1 MAKSLRSKAKR
12 RLRTVRREHHWETR
26 GKFEMQAIASRLHN
40 PQYDLKSD
48 FQRKPNAFVEPGN
61 PEAIFPQIA
70 KPDIHDFR
78 SHKMINGGLAAIG
91 VFRKHRSANAIQT
104 KYPTIVRTAEEIE
117 ADELAADN
125 NMVVDEASSSSES
138 EEEKKPANKKK
149 NYTIDDIMSM
159 DKSLQITKKQKK
171 DAV

>member
-1 MAKSLRSKAKR
+1 
-12 RLRTVRREHHWETR
+12 
-26 GKFEMQAIASRLHN
+26 
-40 PQYDLKSD
+40 
-48 FQRKPNAFVEPGN
+48 
-61 PEAIFPQIA
+61 
-70 KPDIHDFR
+70 
-78 SHKMINGGLAAIG
+78 MINGGFAAIG